1 MLSIHDFVVEYKEN
15 PKNQDFIYKVFKQKE
30 DILIY
35 TLMLLQKDNDID
47 KIISLQNYK
56 SYIRQD
62 HDLKF

>member
-1 MLSIHDFVVEYKEN
+1 MLF
-15 PKNQDFIYKVFKQKE
+15 QE
-30 DILIY
+30 DI
-35 TLMLLQKDNDID
+35 DVD